1 LWGGAEDERM
11 NKSKVFYDNP
21 YLVYAFS
28 LLLFFGGWFF
38 LASRTTP
45 LFFPS
50 PLLVLRA
57 FQEMI
62 KDGSLWGH
70 IQISLFRILTGW
82 AIGSGLGIPL
92 GLLMGDVRFF
102 RNMLNP
108 YIQFFRFIPPIS
120 FVTLS
125 LIWFGMGETS
135 KIILII
141 YTTIF
146 LVTVNTI
153 AGVMSVNPIHEQGA
167 RCLGA
172 NRVKIFT
179 RVIFP
184 STIPFLLTGM
194 RLAMGNS
201 FMTIVSAEMIA
212 AEKGLGFLIF
222 TSRLF
227 MQTERIF
234 VGIVTLGILG
244 FIVDALFRF
253 VMQKFARPYLFFFK
267 EK

>member
-1 LWGGAEDERM
+1 MHNGKA
-11 NKSKVFYDNP
+11 FYENV
-21 YLVYAFS
+21 YLTYLFS
-28 LLLFFGGWFF
+28 VLLFIAAWFF

-50 PLLVLRA
+50 PVLVLKA
-57 FQEMI
+57 CIAMI
-62 KDGSLWGH
+62 RDGSLWGH
-70 IQISLFRILTGW
+70 IEVSFLRILAGW
-82 AIGSGLGIPL
+82 AIGSALGIPI
-92 GLLMGDVRFF
+92 GLLMGDSRFI
-102 RNMLNP
+102 NNLLHP
-108 YIQFFRFIPPIS
+108 YIQFFRFVPPIS

-146 LVTVNTI
+146 IVTVNTI
-153 AGVMSVNPIHEQGA
+153 AGVMSVNPIHEQAA

-172 NRVKIFT
+172 NRLKIFT

-234 VGIVTLGILG
+234 VGIVALGILG
-244 FIVDALFRF
+244 FVVDACFRYATR
-253 VMQKFARPYLFFFK
+253 KLARPYLFFFK

>member
-1 LWGGAEDERM
+1 MKKG
-11 NKSKVFYDNP
+11 S
-21 YLVYAFS
+21 LVYENIYFVYALS
-28 LLLFFGGWFF
+28 LFLFFLAWFA

-50 PLLVLRA
+50 PWLVSRV
-57 FQEMI
+57 FVDMV

-70 IQISLFRILTGW
+70 IEISLFRILTGW
-82 AIGSGLGIPL
+82 TIGSGLGIPL
-92 GLLMGDVRFF
+92 GLLMGDIRFV

-135 KIILII
+135 KVALII

-146 LVTVNTI
+146 IVTINTI
-153 AGVMSVNPIHEQGA
+153 AGVMSVNSIHVQGA
-167 RCLGA
+167 LSLGA
-172 NRVKIFT
+172 NRFNVFT
-179 RVIFP
+179 RVILP

-212 AEKGLGFLIF
+212 ADKGLGFLIF

-234 VGIVTLGILG
+234 VGIIALGVLG
-244 FIVDALFRF
+244 FTVDAVFRF
-253 VMQKFARPYLFFFK
+253 AINRCAKQYLFFFK

>member
-1 LWGGAEDERM
+1 MKTERL
-11 NKSKVFYDNP
+11 VFQNVYFA
-21 YLVYAFS
+21 YAFS
-28 LLLFFGGWFF
+28 LLLFFIAWFV

-50 PLLVLRA
+50 PWLVSQA
-57 FQEMI
+57 FVEMI
-62 KDGSLWGH
+62 KDWTLFGH
-70 IQISLFRILTGW
+70 IQISFFRILTGW

-92 GLLMGDVRFF
+92 GLLMGDIRFI

-108 YIQFFRFIPPIS
+108 YVQLFRFIPPIS

-135 KIILII
+135 KVVLII

-146 LVTVNTI
+146 IVTINTI
-153 AGVMSVNPIHEQGA
+153 AGVMSIHSIHVQA
-167 RCLGA
+167 ALSLGA
-172 NRVKIFT
+172 SRFKIFT
-179 RVIFP
+179 RVILP

-212 AEKGLGFLIF
+212 ADKGLGFLIF

-234 VGIVTLGILG
+234 VGIVALGVLG
-244 FIVDALFRF
+244 FMVDAVFHF
-253 VMQKFARPYLFFFK
+253 AIQKWAKQYLFFFK

>member
-1 LWGGAEDERM
+1 MKRESL
-11 NKSKVFYDNP
+11 FYENI
-21 YLVYAFS
+21 YFVYGLS
-28 LLLFFGGWFF
+28 LFLFFLAWFA

-50 PLLVLRA
+50 PWLVSGV
-57 FQEMI
+57 FVDMV
-62 KDGSLWGH
+62 KDGSLLGH

-92 GLLMGDVRFF
+92 GLLMGDIRFI
-102 RNMLNP
+102 RTMLNP
-108 YIQFFRFIPPIS
+108 YVQFFRFIPPIS

-135 KIILII
+135 KVALII

-146 LVTVNTI
+146 IVTINTI
-153 AGVMSVNPIHEQGA
+153 AGVMSVNSIHVQGA
-167 RCLGA
+167 LSLGA
-172 NRVKIFT
+172 NRLNIFT
-179 RVIFP
+179 RVILP

-212 AEKGLGFLIF
+212 ADKGLGFLIF

-234 VGIVTLGILG
+234 VGIIALGILG
-244 FIVDALFRF
+244 FIVDAVFRF
-253 VMQKFARPYLFFFK
+253 AINRCAKQYLFFFK